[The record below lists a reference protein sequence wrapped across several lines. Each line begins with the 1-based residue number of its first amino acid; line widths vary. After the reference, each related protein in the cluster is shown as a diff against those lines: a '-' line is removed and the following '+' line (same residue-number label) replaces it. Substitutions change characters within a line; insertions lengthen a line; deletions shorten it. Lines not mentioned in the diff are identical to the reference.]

1 MAAEGI
7 DRDRS
12 KRVRDPPWRSPATQA
27 VAGRFE
33 RVEPTVYDE
42 PGTYVATDVEFQ
54 HNLSHEWNHG
64 IGETITALLDHGMS
78 VTTFVEHD
86 TVPWDARP
94 GQMEADARGEWR
106 LIDRP
111 RRLPCS
117 FTLAALKRE

>member
-1 MAAEGI
+1 MLFGLADTRPDGLLTVE
-7 DRDRS
+7 RDY
-12 KRVRDPPWRSPATQA
+12 
-27 VAGRFE
+27 FE

-86 TVPWDARP
+86 SVPWDARP